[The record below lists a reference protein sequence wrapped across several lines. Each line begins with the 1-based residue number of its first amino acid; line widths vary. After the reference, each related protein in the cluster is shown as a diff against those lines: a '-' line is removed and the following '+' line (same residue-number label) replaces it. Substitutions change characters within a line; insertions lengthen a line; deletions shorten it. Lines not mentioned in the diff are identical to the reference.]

1 MPSLDDFDQVVL
13 DMMVDFGGTATYV
26 KQDAYSFDPVTGLN
40 SILKNEITVKAIM
53 MDISANSGG
62 IGNKSNTLIQEGDKI
77 IYIRPPEKVDS
88 TATPLN
94 IDPSQDKI
102 VFGNITYNIVT
113 VKDINPSS
121 DNLILHEVYVRR

>member
-1 MPSLDDFDQVVL
+1 MPTLDDFDQVVL
-13 DMMVDFGGTATYV
+13 DMMVDFGGTATYI
-26 KQDAYSFDPVTGLN
+26 KQDSYSFDPVTGLN
-40 SILKNEITVKAIM
+40 SILKTEITVEAII
-53 MDISANSGG
+53 MDVYANLGG